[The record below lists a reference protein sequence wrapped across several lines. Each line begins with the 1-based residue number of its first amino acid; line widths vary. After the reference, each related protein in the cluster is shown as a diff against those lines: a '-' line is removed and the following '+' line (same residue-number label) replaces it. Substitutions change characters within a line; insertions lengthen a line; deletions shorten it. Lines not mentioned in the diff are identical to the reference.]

1 VLPDLHMMLVTH
13 GCSVPGISTKCFDL
27 DGYGTRA
34 RYKNAASATSSLST
48 AGGPKGKNTWKLK
61 SYVYRTWNSQ
71 GITED
76 NRLTTSFDEVT
87 PFMLIFTW

>member
-1 VLPDLHMMLVTH
+1 MMLVTH

-61 SYVYRTWNSQ
+61 
-71 GITED
+71 
-76 NRLTTSFDEVT
+76 LTTSFDEVT
-87 PFMLIFTW
+87 PFLLYFTW

>member
-1 VLPDLHMMLVTH
+1 MMLVTH

-27 DGYGTRA
+27 DEYGTRA
-34 RYKNAASATSSLST
+34 PYKNAASATSSLST

-76 NRLTTSFDEVT
+76 NRLTISFDEDT
-87 PFMLIFTW
+87 PFLLYFTW